1 MNKEYNHKIIEEKWQ
16 QIWAENK
23 INCVTED
30 QSKPTYYVLDM
41 FPYPSGAG
49 LHVGHPLGYIASDI
63 YSRYKRL
70 KGFNVLHP
78 MGYDSFGLPAEQYAI
93 QTGQHPAITTEQ
105 NINRYRQQ
113 LDKMGFSYDWSRE
126 LRTSDPKFYKWTQW
140 IFIKLFHS
148 WYNPKTDKAEPIET
162 LIEKFISKKNI
173 FKIGNSEKLFNELS
187 ELEKSNELMNFRLAY
202 LAESYVNWCPAL
214 GTVLANDEVKEG
226 VSERGGHAVE
236 RKLMMQ
242 WSLRIT
248 SYADRLLHA
257 IEKLDWTDSLKES
270 QKNWIGKSE
279 GASIAFNIQNSN
291 SEITVFTTR
300 PDTVFGVSFLTL
312 APEHQLIETITTSE
326 NKKAVDEYIH
336 FAKNRSERERQS
348 EVKKITGQFTGA
360 FATHPFSGK
369 ALPIWI
375 GDYVLAGYGTGAV
388 MGVPAHDTRDF
399 SFAKHFK
406 LEIPIV
412 IKPSMDWDFNESSYD
427 EKMGICIHSDFLNGL
442 EVKDAIKKSISEIE
456 KNKLGSGKI
465 NFRLRDAIFGR
476 QRYWGEP
483 IPVYYRDGIPY
494 TLDEKELPLL
504 LPEIDKYLPTETGEP
519 PLARAKDFN
528 TKEGHPYELTTMP
541 GWAGSSWYYLRYMDP
556 ENSNEFAGKNA
567 LNYWKQVDLYIG
579 GSEHATGHLLYFRFW
594 TKFLFDLGL
603 IPFDEPAKKLINQG
617 MIQGQS
623 FFTFI
628 DSKNKLLYP
637 KHILANTNLELRKVR
652 IPYADKFFNG
662 FAKLDP
668 SQKEFFLETIECQDF
683 KLLGLDVANNLFD
696 STLGFDFE
704 MEIEK
709 MSKSKFNVVNPDDIV
724 DEYGADTLRMYE
736 MFLGPLEQ
744 SKPWN
749 IQGIEGVHRFL
760 KKMFRLFFDK
770 DGNLLV
776 NDDEPTKE
784 ELKSLHKTI
793 KKIAEDIENFSF
805 NTSVS
810 TCMICVN
817 ELIELKCNKRKIL
830 TDFLICI
837 SPYAPHVA
845 EELWQVLGNE
855 SSISFASYPTFNP
868 EYLVL
873 DTFSYPISINGKH
886 RSNIEFSLNANQQE
900 IEQTV
905 LADEIVLK
913 WLEGKQPKK
922 IVFVKGKIVN
932 VVV

>member
-427 EKMGICIHSDFLNGL
+427 EKMGICINSDFLNGL